1 MDDQYSTLDYLSMAV
16 HRIKTN
22 ELPKD
27 EYQEILNMI
36 ISNAQ
41 SLLDESGG
49 E

>member
-1 MDDQYSTLDYLSMAV
+1 MEGNSQTLEDLSRAV

-22 ELPKD
+22 DLPKD

-36 ISNAQ
+36 ISDAQ